1 MQPADGAKNECPQM
15 WKERRRQAG
24 GQPAGAWPPLPR
36 QPARWAPFA
45 QPSLPARWETYTWE
59 STSGLRRADSRW
71 VGGQAGA
78 GDCPTLSLTLAVPAL
93 PPPCQLGSLPVSGSG
108 QAQDSCPLHM
118 VLTEETGSLL
128 HSWGGEKSFGDLV
141 PTSQEAGRRL
151 AEGDRSLS
159 THPTGWRG
167 GGLAPEG
174 VCSTRWISPALGP
187 LEPVSA
193 PQKGP
198 GLVLKF
204 VAPSKGSAV

>member
-1 MQPADGAKNECPQM
+1 MNVPKCG
-15 WKERRRQAG
+15 RREGDRRG

-128 HSWGGEKSFGDLV
+128 HSWGGRK
-141 PTSQEAGRRL
+141 
-151 AEGDRSLS
+151 
-159 THPTGWRG
+159 
-167 GGLAPEG
+167 
-174 VCSTRWISPALGP
+174 ALGTWSP
-187 LEPVSA
+187 HPRRQGEDS
-193 PQKGP
+193 QKGTE
-198 GLVLKF
+198 
-204 VAPSKGSAV
+204 A